1 VNTHNLCLL
10 GFGNVGK
17 ALVRL
22 LIEKQ
27 APLRDQYGIDWRIA
41 GVASRR
47 LGWIAA
53 PDGLDPEALLRGEF
67 PASLPDLS
75 ADPVRQWLEAAR
87 SDVLF
92 EISSLNA
99 QTGQPAIHHLRTALE
114 CGAHAITANKG
125 PIVHAYREL
134 RDLAAR
140 CGKRFMFESTVM
152 DGAPIFSLFRSALP
166 ATNIV
171 RFRGILN
178 STTNYILTR
187 MEAGLNFEDA
197 VREAQE
203 IGIAETDPSADVDGW
218 DATVKVAALATVLM
232 DSPLDPNSIERSGI
246 RGLTGAAVQAALAE
260 GFRYKLVC
268 TAERGDAGQLRA
280 RVGMEKLSLTDPLA
294 SVAGTSSLVHF
305 ETDVLPGLT
314 LTEHNPGPRTTAYGL
329 LADFINALRPE
340 GGS

>member
-1 VNTHNLCLL
+1 MNIHHLCLL

-27 APLRDQYGIDWRIA
+27 ASLHDQYGIDWRIA
-41 GVASRR
+41 GVASRH

-67 PASLPDLS
+67 PASLADLS
-75 ADPVRQWLEAAR
+75 ADPVRQWLEAAQ

-114 CGAHAITANKG
+114 YGAQAITANKG

-134 RDLAAR
+134 RDLAVR

-152 DGAPIFSLFRSALP
+152 DGAPVFSLFRSALP
-166 ATNIV
+166 AANIV

-187 MEAGLNFEDA
+187 MEAGLDFDAA

-232 DSPLDPNSIERSGI
+232 DSPLDPNSIERSGL
-246 RGLTGAAVQAALAE
+246 RGLTGEAVQAALSE

-268 TAERGDAGQLRA
+268 TAERDDAGQLRA
-280 RVGMEKLSLTDPLA
+280 RVGMEKVSLTDPLA
-294 SVAGTSSLVHF
+294 SVTGTSSLVHF

-314 LTEHNPGPRTTAYGL
+314 LTEHNPGPKTTAYGL
-329 LADFINALRPE
+329 LADFVNALRTQESP
-340 GGS
+340 